1 MTGESLWIRSMEFC
15 GRYARCHQMPERSF
29 FIRGYQLPLCAR
41 CTGIMIGNIIGLMT
55 FWIDFPLWTALLM
68 IPMALDG
75 TVQRFTDYE
84 SNNRRRLIT
93 GLLWGFASVA
103 MTFFLIR
110 FLIYFLT

>member
-1 MTGESLWIRSMEFC
+1 
-15 GRYARCHQMPERSF
+15 
-29 FIRGYQLPLCAR
+29 
-41 CTGIMIGNIIGLMT
+41 MIGNIIGLMT

-110 FLIYFLT
+110 LLIYFLTLAYKSVSLILHPQREEPCLIFLIKAVEHQLVALPDRQTVYV

>member
-1 MTGESLWIRSMEFC
+1 
-15 GRYARCHQMPERSF
+15 MPERSF

-84 SNNRRRLIT
+84 ANNRRRLIT
-93 GLLWGFASVA
+93 GLLWGVASVA

-110 FLIYFLT
+110 LLIYFLT

>member
-1 MTGESLWIRSMEFC
+1 
-15 GRYARCHQMPERSF
+15 
-29 FIRGYQLPLCAR
+29 
-41 CTGIMIGNIIGLMT
+41 
-55 FWIDFPLWTALLM
+55 
-68 IPMALDG
+68 PMALDG

-110 FLIYFLT
+110 LLIYFLT